1 MGKAKYHFAYDEDD
15 GFVDIETVSEEDRK
29 SHRYH
34 CISCGAEMIA
44 KLGKKNIHHFAHKGG
59 DDSCNTE
66 TYLHKLGKY
75 LLWRKF
81 EESGEFLIKYGR
93 TSKCSRYD
101 TCDLCKEYE
110 CTRHLDTPIDLKRYF
125 DTCTEEQAIDDF
137 RADLLLSDSTGRH
150 NDKILLEIRVS
161 HECTEE
167 KKLSGNRIIEMRIKS
182 EEDLFALLAAPIEE
196 NENNKFFGFK
206 REINN
211 TTARYSRRIARFV
224 MLPSGKVYVNF
235 YSVCLE
241 TLQDKR
247 AVFELIIDESR
258 LFELTSG
265 LADDEIRQ
273 MNGTGINAYVIGLVY
288 AINSGCKLKNCSLC
302 KYSGSRFYQDFYCC
316 MSRKFGTPHV
326 PDRQSDAAKCRY
338 YSPYHRIAL
347 INKIIPRIHIVKI
360 EGLGLQ

>member
-1 MGKAKYHFAYDEDD
+1 MGKAKYHFAYDEVN
-15 GFVDIETVSEEDRK
+15 GFVDIATVSEEDRECHK
-29 SHRYH
+29 YH

-59 DDSCNTE
+59 DDSCNKE

-75 LLWRKF
+75 LLKKKF
-81 EESGEFLIKYGR
+81 EENGEFPIKYER
-93 TSKCSRYD
+93 TSKCSAYR
-101 TCDLCKEYE
+101 TCRFCKEYK
-110 CTRHLDTPIDLKRYF
+110 CTHHLDTPIDLKRYF
-125 DTCTEEQAIDDF
+125 DTCTEEQTIGDF

-150 NDKILLEIRVS
+150 KNKILLEIRVS

-182 EEDLFALLAAPIEE
+182 EEDLFALLDAPIEE
-196 NENNKFFGFK
+196 NESYKFFGFK

-211 TTARYSRRIARFV
+211 TTARYTRRMPRFV
-224 MLPSGKVYVNF
+224 MLSNGKVYVNF

-241 TLQDKR
+241 TLQDKK
-247 AVFELIIDESR
+247 ASLELIIDDSQ

-302 KYSGSRFYQDFYCC
+302 KYSGSSFYQDFYCC
-316 MSRKFGTPHV
+316 MSRKYGTPYI
-326 PDRQSDAAKCRY
+326 PDRQSDAAKCKY

-347 INKIIPRIHIVKI
+347 INKIIPKIPIVKI
-360 EGLGLQ
+360 ESL